1 MRTNKIFEKIRT
13 CKRAYGC
20 DVTFVSTTLVELV
33 GRSGF
38 DFIRLDGEH
47 GPFTPDTLENMCRVA
62 EMVGVTTIARVPDIE
77 DSTILRCLDR
87 GIMGIVGPHIT
98 TAERAEQLS
107 KACRYAPLGNRSF
120 GYARGAYFGD
130 FESGTQ
136 YMEHTNDQ
144 VAVIAQLEDVSVLDN
159 IDDILAVDGID
170 MYASG
175 RHDIAQ
181 SMGLPGQ
188 PEHHRV
194 LEIEQQIAQS
204 VRAAGKK
211 TFDDT
216 CAMVRATDLFL
227 DSAKAFMRQRSSSQ

>member
-13 CKRAYGC
+13 GKRAYGC
-20 DVTFVSTTLVELV
+20 DVTFVSTTLVELVELV

-98 TAERAEQLS
+98 TAERAELLS

-120 GYARGAYFGD
+120 GYARGATSAISNQ
-130 FESGTQ
+130 E
-136 YMEHTNDQ
+136 
-144 VAVIAQLEDVSVLDN
+144 LN
-159 IDDILAVDGID
+159 IWNIPTI
-170 MYASG
+170 
-175 RHDIAQ
+175 R
-181 SMGLPGQ
+181 
-188 PEHHRV
+188 
-194 LEIEQQIAQS
+194 
-204 VRAAGKK
+204 
-211 TFDDT
+211 
-216 CAMVRATDLFL
+216 
-227 DSAKAFMRQRSSSQ
+227 